1 MDRVVE
7 NKKEGPK
14 TFTDYLRVYFK
25 GAADSSAGFLLHLG
39 LKPNAVTF
47 AGLLGH
53 IGAAALVVYGYMFWG
68 GLVLLVMAPL
78 DFLDG
83 TMARM
88 RGESSAFGAFVDSVT
103 DRYSEFVIMGGLLI
117 YYLMNQDWIACTGVY
132 LAAVGSLMVSYIRS
146 RGEGLGFTVK
156 IGLLTRVERY
166 IVLIPGLLFNSAEIA
181 VWIIAVLA
189 NFTALQ
195 RIFFVRRESYSR
207 PLDAGSK

>member
-7 NKKEGPK
+7 KKQEESK
-14 TFTDYLRVYFK
+14 TFTDYLRLYFK
-25 GAADSSAGFLLHLG
+25 GAADSAAGFLLRLG
-39 LKPNAVTF
+39 LKPNSVTF

-53 IGAAALVVYGYMFWG
+53 IGAAILVVYGHIFWG
-68 GLVLLVMAPL
+68 GLVLLIMAPL

-88 RGESSAFGAFVDSVT
+88 RGESSTFGAFVDSVT

-117 YYLMNQDWIACTGVY
+117 YYLMKQDWVACIGVY

-146 RGEGLGFTVK
+146 RGEGLGFNVK

-166 IVLIPGLLFNSAEIA
+166 IVLIPGLLFNFPRIA
-181 VWIIAVLA
+181 IWIIAVLA

-195 RIFFVRRESYSR
+195 RIFFVRRESYSQ
-207 PLDAGSK
+207 PMNEGPK